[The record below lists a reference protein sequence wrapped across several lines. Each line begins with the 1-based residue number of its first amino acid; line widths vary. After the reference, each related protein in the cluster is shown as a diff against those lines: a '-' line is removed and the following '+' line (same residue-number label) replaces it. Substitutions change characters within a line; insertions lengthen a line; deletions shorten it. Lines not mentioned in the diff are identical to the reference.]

1 LRISLVTKLLFY
13 KLNAD
18 IFQQHLIHPGNAP
31 TPAAISSPMPAP
43 RRSKSKMSQNQQQ
56 QLLLQQQQQQEEA
69 VVHNQLAAAAQEASS
84 NPINIDV
91 YAALGSELTSGKL
104 NFKVYFIL

>member
-1 LRISLVTKLLFY
+1 
-13 KLNAD
+13 
-18 IFQQHLIHPGNAP
+18 
-31 TPAAISSPMPAP
+31 
-43 RRSKSKMSQNQQQ
+43 MSQNQQQQ

-91 YAALGSELTSGKL
+91 YAALGSELTSGI
-104 NFKVYFIL
+104 VSPTSYHQSSGM